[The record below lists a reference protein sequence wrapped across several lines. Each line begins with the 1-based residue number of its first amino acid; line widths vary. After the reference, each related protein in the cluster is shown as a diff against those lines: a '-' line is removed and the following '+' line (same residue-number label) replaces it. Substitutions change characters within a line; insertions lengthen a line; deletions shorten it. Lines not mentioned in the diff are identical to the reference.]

1 MAARTIEMSKVKQV
15 IRMYES
21 GVPKEEIA
29 RRLGI
34 SKNTVKDYIK
44 KAEERNLS
52 PPELLEKDT
61 PELEELFVP
70 NVYTSEK
77 YIQLESL
84 FSFY

>member
-1 MAARTIEMSKVKQV
+1 MLTIEMSKVKHV

-21 GVPKEEIA
+21 GMSKKETA

-52 PPELLEKDT
+52 PPELLGKDT
-61 PELEELFVP
+61 PVLEGLFVP
-70 NVYTSEK
+70 SAYTSRK
-77 YIQLESL
+77 YCYLPFTL
-84 FSFY
+84 KFK